1 MKQKFI
7 LILIF
12 TLIITGGAA
21 QNNQV
26 LYFMNLPQNHLVNP
40 ALKPINPLY
49 IGLPVITG
57 IYVNETNNYF
67 NFSDVFT
74 EGVEISKST
83 LAFLDP
89 DFDRDRFLG
98 NLKKLNYAEPKASV
112 QLLGLGFTAGDGFY
126 FFLDIIDNTVV
137 NLVAPRDYIRMAFLG
152 NEQFKG
158 QTIDL
163 SDMRADFNYYREIG
177 IGTSK
182 NINPQLR
189 FGAKAK
195 LLFGL
200 AGASFQNYNLKLTV
214 NDDYTNTLDANM
226 AIDVSGPV
234 IFYTDSENNI
244 EDAELD
250 QNINAGKFLTNMS
263 NTGFGLDLGAEYQV
277 NDNVI
282 LSAAVTDIG
291 FVKWKSDL
299 SNLEAFDNNIEL
311 SGLDIEDIYEG
322 RATIDDVYENMKDSL
337 KNAFILAGTDKRF
350 TSKLPV
356 GLTLGGK
363 YVLDDRFSFGLLSY
377 SRFTGQQ
384 IKETVTLS
392 ANMNIGNKVS
402 TTLAYSI
409 CNSNYSNL
417 GLGIAFRASVAQFYF
432 LCDRIPFSWKRA
444 GVGSESFLLPSN
456 WSTVHARIGINL
468 IFGNKKLESEEIY
481 R

>member
-1 MKQKFI
+1 MIKRFM
-7 LILIF
+7 LISFF
-12 TLIITGGAA
+12 TLLITHGSA

-26 LYFMNLPQNHLVNP
+26 LYFMNLPQNNLVNP

-49 IGLPVITG
+49 IGLPAITG
-57 IYVNETNNYF
+57 ISINETNNYF
-67 NFSDVFT
+67 NFSDIFT

-89 DFDRDRFLG
+89 DFDREKFLG

-112 QLLGLGFTAGDGFY
+112 QLLGLGFTVGDGFY
-126 FFLDIIDNTVV
+126 VFLDIIDNAVV

-163 SDMRADFNYYREIG
+163 SDMRADLNYYREIG

-189 FGAKAK
+189 LGARAK
-195 LLFGL
+195 MLFGL

-226 AIDVSGPV
+226 TFDISGPV
-234 IFYTDSENNI
+234 IITTDSENNI
-244 EDAELD
+244 EGAELD
-250 QNINAGKFLTNMS
+250 QSITAGKFLTNMS
-263 NTGFGLDLGAEYQV
+263 NTGFGLDLGAEYKV
-277 NDNVI
+277 NDNFVV
-282 LSAAVTDIG
+282 SAAITDIG
-291 FVKWKSDL
+291 FVKWKSNL
-299 SNLEAFDNNIEL
+299 SNLEAFDTNIEL

-322 RATIDDVYENMKDSL
+322 RATIEEVLGSMKDSL
-337 KNAFILAGTDKRF
+337 SNAFILAGTDKRF

-363 YVLDDRFSFGLLSY
+363 YILDDRFSFGLLSY

-384 IKETVTLS
+384 IRETVTLS

-417 GLGIAFRASVAQFYF
+417 GIGVAFRASVAQFYF

-468 IFGNKKLESEEIY
+468 IFGNKKPETL
-481 R
+481 